1 METRKVGRKPLNLT
15 PEEWKIRREKQ
26 RLARI
31 RKKDIQNKRDLVF
44 AMVSES
50 DMDFDMD
57 TVFHLAD
64 LIAENDSIQI
74 KQKAC

>member
-1 METRKVGRKPLNLT
+1 MITRKVGRKRLNLT
-15 PEEWKIRREKQ
+15 PEEWKIRRENQ

-31 RKKDIQNKRDLVF
+31 RKRSIQNKRDLVF

-50 DMDFDMD
+50 NMDFDMD
-57 TVFHLAD
+57 TVLHLAD